1 MRVTAAAEAVGTCP
15 SAVNALQLRPRQ
27 EQQGGY
33 DYKQSWRNQWQASQ
47 RETQHRPTTP
57 RPEPS

>member
-33 DYKQSWRNQWQASQ
+33 DYKQSWRNQPVAGFTARNAAPAHDS
-47 RETQHRPTTP
+47 TA
-57 RPEPS
+57 